1 MGKILKWIAIVLGGL
16 IGLVVLAVLALGLIG
31 GSRLNRT
38 YPVEPETIVIPD
50 DPASLERGRHLAQTI
65 CADCHG
71 AALGGDLFLDESGL
85 ATFYAPN
92 ITTGAGGMGGQPVD
106 DLVLAIR
113 HGIDQDGTPLLV
125 MPAEVF
131 VNFSAEDL
139 GAVIAYLK
147 EAPPVDNGT
156 PAPQISW
163 MGRVLLAAGLFGHP
177 FPAEYIDHNQPFPD
191 MPPVGANPEYGAY
204 LVRAGACTLCHGDN
218 MAGGIMPPN
227 APPGEIPLTPNLT
240 QGGELAGWSE
250 DEFIRTLQTGVT
262 PSGHELNPE
271 YMPWGMTS
279 RMDADE
285 LRGIWAYLQTL
296 PPVEEEAE

>member
-1 MGKILKWIAIVLGGL
+1 MGKVLKWIAIVLGGL
-16 IGLVVLAVLALGLIG
+16 IGLVVAAFLVLGLLG

-38 YPVEPETIVIPD
+38 YNVEPESIPIPN
-50 DPASLERGRHLAQTI
+50 DPASLERGRHLAQAI

-71 AALGGDLFLDESGL
+71 ADLGGEAFLDESGL

-147 EAPPVDNGT
+147 EAPPVENST
-156 PAPQISW
+156 PAPKISW
-163 MGRVLLAAGLFGHP
+163 MGRVLLAAGLFGKP
-177 FPAEYIDHNQPFPD
+177 FPAEYVNHNQPFPD
-191 MPPVGANPEYGAY
+191 MPPVGANPDYGAY
-204 LVRAGACTLCHGDN
+204 LVKAAACTTCHGEN
-218 MAGGIMPPN
+218 LAGGITPPSGS
-227 APPGEIPLTPNLT
+227 PGEMPLPPNLT

-250 DEFIRTLQTGVT
+250 DEFVQTLQSGVM
-262 PSGHELNPE
+262 PSGEKLNPE

-296 PPVEEEAE
+296 PPVEEGAE